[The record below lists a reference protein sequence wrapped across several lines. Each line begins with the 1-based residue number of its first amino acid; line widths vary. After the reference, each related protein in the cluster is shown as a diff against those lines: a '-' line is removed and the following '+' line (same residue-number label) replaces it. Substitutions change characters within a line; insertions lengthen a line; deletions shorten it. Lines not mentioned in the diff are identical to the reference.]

1 MELDVEK
8 FIRCKIMQLVEPSNP
23 KNIGFTNAFENEVEN
38 KLVSTNDVKEA
49 FRNVALA
56 YAAGS
61 GVNLDETEI
70 DYAADLYVGVNP
82 WTKDSL
88 SNDHENN

>member
-1 MELDVEK
+1 
-8 FIRCKIMQLVEPSNP
+8 MQLVEPSNP
-23 KNIGFTNAFENEVEN
+23 KNIGFTNAFEEEVEN

-61 GVNLDETEI
+61 SVNLDETEI

-82 WTKDSL
+82 WTKGSL
-88 SNDHENN
+88 SNGHENNRS